1 MKDLT
6 KQEQEQ
12 LDALLAKKKAA
23 EEISK
28 EVKEAIASI
37 EDSQT
42 SLQRDVADQYAK
54 NEMVKTAYD
63 KLSEGNDL
71 FKLVDSKRTVMSNVW
86 YSWDKYTDEVKAEAF
101 TILNTPPCERYSE
114 DVPVQS
120 ISVNNYNIGVSVEPA
135 RRKRHGPNTHKV
147 QMQLFGQDVSYAG
160 DRWINLHSTIVAK
173 VKERIERLEYEK
185 SAANK
190 SQILKADAITYLSR
204 TFPKAKVEYNQ
215 EWKSGYGGRGGRGYS
230 VDRINVTFDDG
241 LVAEFSYQ
249 RKDKLLVEVNLEKVN
264 FNILAA
270 IKEGNASIT
279 DTVKELR
286 NLKGNFKK

>member
-28 EVKEAIASI
+28 EVKEAIARI

-173 VKERIERLEYEK
+173 VKERIERIEYEK
-185 SAANK
+185 ASENK
-190 SQILKADAITYLSR
+190 AEVLKADAIKGLVIM
-204 TFPKAKVEYNQ
+204 FPLAKVEYEEQ
-215 EWKSGYGGRGGRGYS
+215 WKSGYGGRGGRGYS
-230 VDRINVTFDDG
+230 VDRI
-241 LVAEFSYQ
+241 
-249 RKDKLLVEVNLEKVN
+249 KVN
-264 FNILAA
+264 FTDNLEVLFSYTRGDGESVKVEISNVNFNLLEA
-270 IKEGNASIT
+270 IKAGNTIPDAI
-279 DTVKELR
+279 KKLFELKK
-286 NLKGNFKK
+286 NLKK